1 MEGKHRAR
9 SAGQEHGRALLWAAV
24 RSRFAPGP
32 ARGARGGY
40 DYEDVTMDVRTRT
53 QKIITLDNASEIAQ
67 LAGLP
72 DPDQWVFAGGDS
84 SVIVTIERA
93 E

>member
-1 MEGKHRAR
+1 
-9 SAGQEHGRALLWAAV
+9 
-24 RSRFAPGP
+24 
-32 ARGARGGY
+32 
-40 DYEDVTMDVRTRT
+40 MDVRTRT

-72 DPDQWVFAGGDS
+72 DPDQWVFTVADS